1 MLVGDEPYYGK
12 SGFKRIP
19 KGRATMPG
27 PVDPARLLV
36 CELVE
41 GAFDGV
47 SGADP
52 AGLDHGLSRRIRHRP
67 LIISDPAASVQPCG
81 CLEVYPRYRVR

>member
-1 MLVGDEPYYGK
+1 M
-12 SGFKRIP
+12 GFKPIA

-47 SGADP
+47 SGTIRPDYRP
-52 AGLDHGLSRRIRHRP
+52 AG
-67 LIISDPAASVQPCG
+67 
-81 CLEVYPRYRVR
+81 